1 MLTHDI
7 YILQGRLGIGL
18 AFAFVVLMTK
28 LRPHLQRFGP
38 KKILIVDDDLDLRET
53 FDLAF
58 RQEDYDVLSAK
69 DGAEAMD
76 ILNCLSEEDLPDL
89 IILDYQMPRMD
100 GVTFSHLKAQDLKLA
115 PIPVVL
121 LSASGDK
128 PEVRAKTLADAY
140 IEKPLE
146 LNRLLELAHHFI
158 YRVETARF
166 SFLV

>member
-1 MLTHDI
+1 MST
-7 YILQGRLGIGL
+7 
-18 AFAFVVLMTK
+18 
-28 LRPHLQRFGP
+28 LRPHLKRFGP

-76 ILNCLSEEDLPDL
+76 ILNCLKEDELPHL

-100 GVTFSHLKAQDLKLA
+100 GITFSHLKARDQRFA
-115 PIPVVL
+115 PIPIVL

-128 PEVRAKTLADAY
+128 KEVREKTLADAY
-140 IEKPLE
+140 VEKPLE
-146 LNRLLELAHHFI
+146 LKRLLDLAHHFI
-158 YRVETARF
+158 HRVEAAKF